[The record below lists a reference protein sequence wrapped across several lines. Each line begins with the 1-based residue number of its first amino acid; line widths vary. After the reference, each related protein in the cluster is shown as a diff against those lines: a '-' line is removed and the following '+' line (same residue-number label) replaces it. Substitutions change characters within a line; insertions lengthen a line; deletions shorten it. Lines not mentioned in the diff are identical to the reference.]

1 MADMW
6 LVKYKEKNFCRIC
19 DEDDYTADMWLVNS
33 GKRMAPSSLLSGV
46 WENVKLS
53 RILGFMSLSL

>member
-1 MADMW
+1 MME
-6 LVKYKEKNFCRIC
+6 YC